1 MPRYGPHFFSRKTT
15 FYEWCVAKSSRK
27 TTVLPQ
33 NKTHWHLT
41 YLVCIEIHV
50 LCRILSIRALW
61 GLASIHSLRSIHLR
75 LPQTNRELTLALPCG
90 GLSAIS
96 QFLAESDL
104 TYKVVYYYDLD
115 PALAVPI
122 EALRGE
128 CASGL
133 HLGAVAGYI
142 RAKWLVPVFS
152 GATVCF

>member
-15 FYEWCVAKSSRK
+15 FYEWCVVKSSRR

-41 YLVCIEIHV
+41 YVVCIEIHE

-75 LPQTNRELTLALPCG
+75 LPQINRELTSSG
-90 GLSAIS
+90 IS

-115 PALAVPI
+115 PALVVPI
-122 EALRGE
+122 EALHGE